1 MVAGAA
7 RIRVTFQVDA
17 DGLLSVSARET
28 TAGVEASIAVKPSY
42 GLSDDEI
49 TAMLKDSLA
58 HSQDDALR
66 RAVKEAQVEAQR
78 MIEAVQSALKS
89 SDAGLL
95 DEAQRTNIESLISQ
109 LQAAALGE
117 DRSAIN
123 AAINALD
130 AGTRDFAA
138 RRMNKSIRRAFAG
151 QRVDALE
158 AEVGLVQNAQAPK
171 GNTL

>member
-1 MVAGAA
+1 
-7 RIRVTFQVDA
+7 
-17 DGLLSVSARET
+17 
-28 TAGVEASIAVKPSY
+28 
-42 GLSDDEI
+42 
-49 TAMLKDSLA
+49 
-58 HSQDDALR
+58 
-66 RAVKEAQVEAQR
+66 

-138 RRMNKSIRRAFAG
+138 RRMNESIRRAFAG

>member
-1 MVAGAA
+1 M
-7 RIRVTFQVDA
+7 I
-17 DGLLSVSARET
+17 
-28 TAGVEASIAVKPSY
+28 
-42 GLSDDEI
+42 
-49 TAMLKDSLA
+49 MLKDSLA

-66 RAVKEAQVEAQR
+66 RAIKEAQIEAQR

-89 SDAGLL
+89 DTGLL
-95 DEAQRTNIESLISQ
+95 DEAQRTNIKSLITQ

-138 RRMNKSIRRAFAG
+138 HRMNESIRRAFAG